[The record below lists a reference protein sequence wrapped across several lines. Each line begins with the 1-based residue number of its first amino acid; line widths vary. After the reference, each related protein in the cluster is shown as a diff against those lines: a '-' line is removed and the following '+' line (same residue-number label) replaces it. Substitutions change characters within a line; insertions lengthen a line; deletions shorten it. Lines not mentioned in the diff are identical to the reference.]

1 MNFITI
7 LSIFLITSFQ
17 FSSLVSGDSSYG
29 SEYGLTQISTS
40 KTTNKNG
47 RLSTITRSGYLFGKR
62 DHKEKDHK
70 EKDHKEKE
78 HKNHSDE
85 NSEEVT
91 TKVTTEKTTEP
102 IGIVKGTN
110 LICEY
115 CG

>member
-1 MNFITI
+1 MNFLTI
-7 LSIFLITSFQ
+7 LSIFLIISLQ
-17 FSSLVSGDSSYG
+17 LSSYVSGEASYLFG
-29 SEYGLTQISTS
+29 SDGLTTVSTS
-40 KTTNKNG
+40 NSLNKKSG
-47 RLSTITRSGYLFGKR
+47 LSTILQTRYAFGKR

-70 EKDHKEKE
+70 S
-78 HKNHSDE
+78 HSDE

>member
-7 LSIFLITSFQ
+7 LSIFLIISFQ

-29 SEYGLTQISTS
+29 SGYGLTQISTS

-47 RLSTITRSGYLFGKR
+47 GLSNNGYLFGKR

-70 EKDHKEKE
+70 EKDHKEKD
-78 HKNHSDE
+78 HKSHSDE
-85 NSEEVT
+85 NSEE
-91 TKVTTEKTTEP
+91 VTTEKTTEP